1 MFSSG
6 DSSLSWS
13 QLTVQN
19 VQNERKMVNQPAC
32 QAPVVRSV
40 YQADIVTILLT
51 STALIASSTAFM
63 LSVNLVIFSTVC
75 FGNPRADIT
84 RSCPANTHVYLYRG
98 NIGGKKRC

>member
-32 QAPVVRSV
+32 QAPVVRSE
-40 YQADIVTILLT
+40 YQAVLTMGRPHHRGVEWCPALPPALL
-51 STALIASSTAFM
+51 LLL
-63 LSVNLVIFSTVC
+63 LSVPVLATLDVVE
-75 FGNPRADIT
+75 
-84 RSCPANTHVYLYRG
+84 
-98 NIGGKKRC
+98 